1 MKDTS
6 PEVNDWEHVAKLAM
20 HPKHSKQKP
29 RNADWTDEEMVK
41 FVDELIS
48 MHRGTYINLFTWP
61 SALAI
66 IRRYYDIEDEMLDEF
81 KRKGNH
87 V

>member
-1 MKDTS
+1 MKMKDTS
-6 PEVNDWEHVAKLAM
+6 PEVNDWEHVAKLAEQT
-20 HPKHSKQKP
+20 KHAKQKP
-29 RNADWTDEEMVK
+29 RNADWTDDEMVK

-66 IRRYYDIEDEMLDEF
+66 VRRYYDIEDELLEELE
-81 KRKGNH
+81 R
-87 V
+87 